1 MRALCSCFI
10 KLIKLYG
17 LSYVYI
23 ETLIFKVVLS
33 QVRVVMFEEKVE
45 ILRTTFEN

>member
-23 ETLIFKVVLS
+23 ETLIFKVVFKS
-33 QVRVVMFEEKVE
+33 RGKKF
-45 ILRTTFEN
+45 FENLSCKKKGYL